1 MDLFNLTAKITL
13 DTSDYE
19 NKINEAK
26 QKGKEYADHTDKE
39 VKTKSVLAWTA
50 IITAVVALT
59 KKLFDLTKATINY
72 ADNIGDLA
80 NKWGLTTREV
90 QEFDYWASQ
99 NSTTLEGVLNA
110 MTRMT
115 NQAQVGASAFKELG
129 VSVKDGNGEFKDQK
143 QLFMEVATALNRV
156 ENQTR
161 RNALQ
166 FDIFGRSGN
175 EVAEVL
181 RQGGE
186 GLEKLSDDAERF
198 GIILSTDT
206 IKKASDFNDEMA
218 KLKLQ
223 GQSAFAELIAGADGA
238 EAKFDDFIAN
248 LEEKIQILAPVFAK
262 IGAKLGAEL
271 LKGLLTFVADRLLG
285 VLEFGFGKGWLWGP
299 KLWEGDNLEN
309 FLFTGMEGGLMD
321 LVYPSVTNSVV
332 NERTTRVD
340 ETLDIKL
347 SVESDGTI
355 AGDKNLDTIS
365 DMMVEKINK
374 ALGDMVNG

>member
-59 KKLFDLTKATINY
+59 KKIVDLGKATIDY
-72 ADNIGDLA
+72 ADNIQDMA
-80 NKWGLTTREV
+80 DKWGITTRQL
-90 QEFDYWASQ
+90 QEFEYWA
-99 NSTTLEGVLNA
+99 TLNGTSMEAMLNA
-110 MTRMT
+110 MTRLT
-115 NQAQVGASAFKELG
+115 NQAQVNASAFKELG
-129 VSVKDGNGEFKDQK
+129 VSVKDENGELKDQK
-143 QLFMEVATALNRV
+143 QLFLEVVNALNKV

-161 RNALQ
+161 KNALQ

-175 EVAEVL
+175 EIAQVIK
-181 RQGGE
+181 QGADN
-186 GLEKLSDDAERF
+186 LQQLSDEAESL
-198 GIILSTDT
+198 GIILSEKT
-206 IKKASDFNDEMA
+206 IKSAGDFNDEMD
-218 KLKLQ
+218 KLRMQ
-223 GQSAFAELIAGADGA
+223 GRSAFAELIAGADGA
-238 EAKFDDFIAN
+238 EAKFDEFIAN

-271 LKGLLTFVADRLLG
+271 LKGLVMFVADRVWGALQF
-285 VLEFGFGKGWLWGP
+285 VFGKGWLWGD
-299 KLWEGDNLEN
+299 KLWEGDNFLET
-309 FLFTGMEGGLMD
+309 LTTGMSGGLLD
-321 LVYPSVTNSVV
+321 AHSTVTNSTV
-332 NERTTRVD
+332 NERTTTVN
-340 ETLDIKL
+340 ESLDISL
-347 SVESDGTI
+347 SVESDGTV

-365 DMMVEKINK
+365 NLMVEKINK